1 MYQDHLTKCV
11 QLRPVTPKRAP
22 EIAYQMLDIF
32 SIFGA
37 PSILQSDNGREFVN
51 SVITKLSEMWDGL
64 KIVHENPRHIQSQRS
79 VECANRDIKDMLM
92 TWLQS
97 NLTTHWGNGLRFI
110 HVMKNRAYHQ
120 GIKCSPYEAILGQ
133 PIKVGLKTSHLPDD
147 AIDDIFAEEKLEKI
161 ISGQDGNEQNDPT
174 EDPTVEEN
182 DLPDIS
188 DAEGSVSEFQE
199 ETCKEDV
206 PSTEIVTEIPRSP
219 SICAQRKNK
228 IAEKRKI
235 VKSDL
240 KIQAFKMTILA
251 REKFPQGKVGDTVK
265 VQVPDVDRG

>member
-1 MYQDHLTKCV
+1 M
-11 QLRPVTPKRAP
+11 
-22 EIAYQMLDIF
+22 
-32 SIFGA
+32 
-37 PSILQSDNGREFVN
+37 
-51 SVITKLSEMWDGL
+51 
-64 KIVHENPRHIQSQRS
+64 
-79 VECANRDIKDMLM
+79 
-92 TWLQS
+92 
-97 NLTTHWGNGLRFI
+97 
-110 HVMKNRAYHQ
+110 
-120 GIKCSPYEAILGQ
+120 PYEAILGQ

-182 DLPDIS
+182 DLPDIT
-188 DAEGSVSEFQE
+188 DVEGSVLEFQE
-199 ETCKEDV
+199 EICKEDV
-206 PSTEIVTEIPRSP
+206 PSTDIVTEIPRSP
-219 SICAQRKNK
+219 SVCAQRKNK

-251 REKFPQGKVGDTVK
+251 RDKFPQIKVGDTVK